1 MALLRT
7 YDMRGL
13 FDFIL
18 FVFEEEQDDILWE
31 IWLNKEVK
39 EDFKT
44 FKKSRSKSIRKK
56 KIPKVTQED
65 EQKSI
70 ALASRYI
77 KPIDEKKG
85 GGDDV

>member
-7 YDMRGL
+7 YDMKGL

-18 FVFEEEQDDILWE
+18 FIFEEEQDDILWE

-44 FKKSRSKSIRKK
+44 FKKSRSKSLRKK
-56 KIPKVTQED
+56 KIPKVTKED

-70 ALASRYI
+70 ALATRYI
-77 KPIDEKKG
+77 KPIDEQKG
-85 GGDDV
+85 GGE

>member
-1 MALLRT
+1 MK
-7 YDMRGL
+7 GL

-39 EDFKT
+39 QDFKT

-85 GGDDV
+85 GGD